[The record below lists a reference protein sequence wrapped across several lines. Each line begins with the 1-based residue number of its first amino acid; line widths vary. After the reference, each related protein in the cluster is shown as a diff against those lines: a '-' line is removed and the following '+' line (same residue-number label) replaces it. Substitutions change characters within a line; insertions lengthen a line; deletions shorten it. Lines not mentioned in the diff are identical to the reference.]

1 MIDVNPTITIEDLKC
16 LIFEHICVRPQFQRL
31 IFQGAEL
38 KSTSTLIQCNV
49 EEEAILLVIERR
61 PIRFVRLIFDQ
72 LLAVVAVLGQALAG
86 LEVVEDDLDEHVF
99 LLAPAH
105 P

>member
-31 IFQGAEL
+31 IFQGTEL

-72 LLAVVAVLGQALAG
+72 LLAVVSVLGRAITG
-86 LEVVEDDLDEHVF
+86 LEVLENDLGEHVF
-99 LLAPAH
+99 LIAPAH

>member
-1 MIDVNPTITIEDLKC
+1 M
-16 LIFEHICVRPQFQRL
+16 
-31 IFQGAEL
+31 
-38 KSTSTLIQCNV
+38 
-49 EEEAILLVIERR
+49 
-61 PIRFVRLIFDQ
+61 IRFVRLIVDQ
-72 LLAVVAVLGQALAG
+72 LLAVVAVLGQALTG

>member
-1 MIDVNPTITIEDLKC
+1 MIDVNPTLTIEDLKC

-31 IFQGAEL
+31 ISQETEL

-61 PIRFVRLIFDQ
+61 PNRFVRLIFDQ
-72 LLAVVAVLGQALAG
+72 LLAVVAVLAEALIG